1 MYKQIS
7 IENIKT
13 FEKKQNLK
21 ISPFTLIYGENS
33 SGKTTLLKTFD
44 ILHNIFAER
53 EVRTGKNIST
63 ESSSNFFM
71 RRRGTENISAKKIH
85 HYSSRE
91 NKKVQRIEVEINVSF
106 HKNYKDLD
114 LNFENLKSIT
124 RIVSDSPRFEPLSR
138 DYWKQVK
145 EKKFKINEHQVPIK
159 MSLEI
164 KYFPKKKISKVN
176 KIILKT
182 KNDEEIVSFRRINK
196 NYKEIWD
203 NREIGYISKEEKREL
218 YGKPSRLIFSR
229 MQRMRREIKPDYFV
243 DQAHYSDYKIKT
255 SSNSKFWKREYKYYK
270 EIFSSKKE
278 INNRY
283 HFINL
288 ILRMMNKYQT
298 LGYSDFS
305 GRQTSFKAFFYYIL
319 KKFFNKNSNFT
330 NYSKEKVEIKL
341 MNYFEKI
348 KEPKWHDKIE
358 KFFIDDRK
366 NFSSVNVFSK
376 KHNIKLY
383 DYYFINYLS
392 TIEKVNLKLLEQLYQ
407 KQKNINEFSK
417 KLSTNINKENLMRF
431 AKQFI
436 TRPHLIKKD
445 GFYRG
450 MSTQATADVLLVL
463 NLFVSEGLNKVF
475 LEEQL
480 TVDAFN
486 PINPLMKSAFTYKL
500 LKKCMVEISKT
511 VNNLVIC
518 QPNKS
523 EIPYDV
529 MDEEDYSIEFWNA
542 MEKIKKDK
550 LFRKELSKQDEEIR
564 NEYFLKQPK
573 IHKNTKLKNI
583 DKRKI
588 YDPME
593 IHPDGRNFD
602 RVIINNDSLRKELNK
617 ILKDIL
623 NLEIKVVTP
632 KFLKKILKSPDAY
645 KAFREAERKVPY
657 ANYYMPGMGR
667 SRRNK
672 FIMLRDL
679 KYKKNFVIHGR
690 EVGKGPAN
698 ILPFLAQILS
708 DRPNLTYLIQEL
720 ENNWHPKYQA
730 KIIALL
736 VNNLKKSDNKYFILE
751 THSELFVLQ
760 IKKLVQKGILRP
772 DQVSINFISRSEDG
786 TSLVHHIPVN
796 NQGGFEKP
804 WPGGFFTERM
814 EVITS

>member
-1 MYKQIS
+1 MYNKIS

-53 EVRTGKNIST
+53 EVRTGKNISDET
-63 ESSSNFFM
+63 SGSFFM

-85 HYSSRE
+85 HYSSKE
-91 NKKVQRIEVEINVSF
+91 NKKVQRIEVEINVNF

-114 LNFENLKSIT
+114 LNFENFKSIT
-124 RIVSDSPRFEPLSR
+124 KILSDAPRFEPLSR

-145 EKKFKINEHQVPIK
+145 EKKFKINEYQVPIR

-176 KIILKT
+176 KIILKN
-182 KNDEEIVSFRRINK
+182 KKDEEIVSFSRINK
-196 NYKEIWD
+196 NYKEIFD
-203 NREIGYISKEEKREL
+203 NREIGYMSKEDKKEL
-218 YGKPSRLIFSR
+218 YGRSRLIYNR
-229 MQRMRREIKPDYFV
+229 MRRIRREIKPDYFV
-243 DQAHYSDYKIKT
+243 DQNYYSDYKIKT
-255 SSNSKFWKREYKYYK
+255 SSNTTFWNREYKYYQA
-270 EIFSSKKE
+270 IFSSKKE

-288 ILRMMNKYQT
+288 ILRMMNKYNT
-298 LGYSDFS
+298 LGYRDFS
-305 GRQTSFKAFFYYIL
+305 GRQTSFQAFFYYIL
-319 KKFFNKNSNFT
+319 KNFLNKKSNFS
-330 NYSKEKVEIKL
+330 NYSKEKVETTL

-366 NFSSVNVFSK
+366 KFSSINIFSK
-376 KHNIKLY
+376 NHNITLY
-383 DYYFINYLS
+383 DYYFVNYLS
-392 TIEKVNLKLLEQLYQ
+392 TIEKVNLKLLEQLFQ
-407 KQKNINEFSK
+407 KQKSINEFSK
-417 KLSTNINKENLMRF
+417 KLSADINKENLIRF
-431 AKQFI
+431 SKQFS

-463 NLFVSEGLNKVF
+463 NLFVSDGIYKVF
-475 LEEQL
+475 TEEKV

-486 PINPLMKSAFTYKL
+486 PINPIMKSAFTYKL
-500 LKKCMVEISKT
+500 LKKCMVEISRT

-529 MDEEDYSIEFWNA
+529 MDEEDYSIEFWA
-542 MEKIKKDK
+542 TMEKIKKDK
-550 LFRKELSKQDEEIR
+550 QFRRELSKQDEEIR
-564 NEYFLKQPK
+564 NEFFLKQPK
-573 IHKNTKLKNI
+573 IHKKTKLKDI

-593 IHPDGRNFD
+593 IYPDGRNFD
-602 RVIINNDSLRKELNK
+602 RVIINNENLRKELNK

-645 KAFREAERKVPY
+645 KAFREAERRIPY
-657 ANYYMPGMGR
+657 GNYYMSGMGR

-698 ILPFLAQILS
+698 ILPFLTQILS
-708 DRPNLTYLIQEL
+708 NKPNLTYLVQEL

-736 VNNLKKSDNKYFILE
+736 VDNLKKSDNKCFILE

-760 IKKLVQKGILRP
+760 IKKMVQKGILRP

-786 TSLVHHIPVN
+786 NSLVHHLPVN
-796 NQGGFEKP
+796 KQGGFEKP